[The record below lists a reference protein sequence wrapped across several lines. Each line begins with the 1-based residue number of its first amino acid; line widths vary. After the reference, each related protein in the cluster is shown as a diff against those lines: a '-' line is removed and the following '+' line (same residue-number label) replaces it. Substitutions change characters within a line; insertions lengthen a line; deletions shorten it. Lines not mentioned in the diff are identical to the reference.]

1 MLCCLID
8 ATNTSRLCAMLRHLI
23 HFPTTNKVLDEIANA
38 QMVMCESLEMSLSQ
52 TLEAFAGAEFQEAHR
67 LRDEA
72 DVLTEAA
79 EESLAKY
86 LHGRHQERSNT
97 EDQISKAM
105 QVASNQF
112 GAALKGFAAARS
124 ASGVGSGG
132 ATSSSDDVNGGD
144 AGGGSSTATMPRP
157 NTPSRKHRA
166 GGLRRSRSSN
176 ADEDPTVAHAVAAA
190 NLRQNLEQIR
200 LAQANAELKRFQ
212 LLKKLDSLKVRLFID
227 AFFALVHVSFISVSH
242 ILTVTTPTVTLLRRP
257 ERTLSSARVSWPH
270 CSASEPTLAIAL
282 TLFKASPR
290 SLANFKISKQHRG
303 RSLTSRR
310 ESGSERRRACPRPQV
325 KLALPPPMP
334 V

>member
-1 MLCCLID
+1 MYNASPSNPLSYN
-8 ATNTSRLCAMLRHLI
+8 NTK
-23 HFPTTNKVLDEIANA
+23 KVLDEIANA

-124 ASGVGSGG
+124 ASGVGGG
-132 ATSSSDDVNGGD
+132 AGTSSDDGDGGGSG
-144 AGGGSSTATMPRP
+144 AGGGSSTATTPRP

-227 AFFALVHVSFISVSH
+227 AFLALVYVSFISVSH

-282 TLFKASPR
+282 TLFKASLR
-290 SLANFKISKQHRG
+290 SLANFKISRQHRG
-303 RSLTSRR
+303 RSSTSRR
-310 ESGSERRRACPRPQV
+310 ESGPERRRACPRPQV

-334 V
+334 G

>member
-1 MLCCLID
+1 
-8 ATNTSRLCAMLRHLI
+8 
-23 HFPTTNKVLDEIANA
+23 
-38 QMVMCESLEMSLSQ
+38 MVMCESLEMSLSQ

-124 ASGVGSGG
+124 ASGVGGG
-132 ATSSSDDVNGGD
+132 AGTSSDDGDGGGGG
-144 AGGGSSTATMPRP
+144 AGGGSSTATTPRP
-157 NTPSRKHRA
+157 STPSRKHRA

-227 AFFALVHVSFISVSH
+227 AFFALVHISFISVSH
-242 ILTVTTPTVTLLRRP
+242 ILISPHQLL
-257 ERTLSSARVSWPH
+257 
-270 CSASEPTLAIAL
+270 
-282 TLFKASPR
+282 LFYYADPKE
-290 SLANFKISKQHRG
+290 L
-303 RSLTSRR
+303 
-310 ESGSERRRACPRPQV
+310 
-325 KLALPPPMP
+325 
-334 V
+334 

>member
-1 MLCCLID
+1 
-8 ATNTSRLCAMLRHLI
+8 
-23 HFPTTNKVLDEIANA
+23 
-38 QMVMCESLEMSLSQ
+38 MVMCESLEMSLSQ

-124 ASGVGSGG
+124 ASGVGGG
-132 ATSSSDDVNGGD
+132 AGTSSDDVNGGD
-144 AGGGSSTATMPRP
+144 AGGGSSTATTPRP

-200 LAQANAELKRFQ
+200 LNQANAELKRFQ

-227 AFFALVHVSFISVSH
+227 AFFALVHVSFIPVSH
-242 ILTVTTPTVTLLRRP
+242 ILT
-257 ERTLSSARVSWPH
+257 
-270 CSASEPTLAIAL
+270 
-282 TLFKASPR
+282 SPR
-290 SLANFKISKQHRG
+290 QLLLFFYIDPKE
-303 RSLTSRR
+303 L
-310 ESGSERRRACPRPQV
+310 
-325 KLALPPPMP
+325 
-334 V
+334 

>member
-1 MLCCLID
+1 MRCIPD
-8 ATNTSRLCAMLRHLI
+8 VTSTSLSFVISNVLFFTANNQYMFTYMFAL
-23 HFPTTNKVLDEIANA
+23 PPPNAKYVSQNKVLDEIANA

-124 ASGVGSGG
+124 ASGVGGGG
-132 ATSSSDDVNGGD
+132 ATSSSDDGDGGG
-144 AGGGSSTATMPRP
+144 AGGGSSTATTPRP

-227 AFFALVHVSFISVSH
+227 AFLALVHVSFISVSH
-242 ILTVTTPTVTLLRRP
+242 ILT
-257 ERTLSSARVSWPH
+257 
-270 CSASEPTLAIAL
+270 
-282 TLFKASPR
+282 SPR
-290 SLANFKISKQHRG
+290 QLLLFFYIDPKE
-303 RSLTSRR
+303 L
-310 ESGSERRRACPRPQV
+310 
-325 KLALPPPMP
+325 
-334 V
+334 

>member
-1 MLCCLID
+1 MYNVSPSNLIQ
-8 ATNTSRLCAMLRHLI
+8 S
-23 HFPTTNKVLDEIANA
+23 PTTTQKKVLDEIANA

-124 ASGVGSGG
+124 ASGVGGGG
-132 ATSSSDDVNGGD
+132 ATSSPDDGDGGG
-144 AGGGSSTATMPRP
+144 AGGGSSTATTPRP

-176 ADEDPTVAHAVAAA
+176 ADDDPTVAHAVAAA

-227 AFFALVHVSFISVSH
+227 AFFALVYTCISFISVSLK
-242 ILTVTTPTVTLLRRP
+242 LT
-257 ERTLSSARVSWPH
+257 
-270 CSASEPTLAIAL
+270 
-282 TLFKASPR
+282 SPR
-290 SLANFKISKQHRG
+290 QLLLFFYIDPKE
-303 RSLTSRR
+303 L
-310 ESGSERRRACPRPQV
+310 
-325 KLALPPPMP
+325 
-334 V
+334 